1 MDRNVSHNSGS
12 IKERTLDKTELKAR
26 AYDLIA
32 EIERYRQEAQ
42 AKLDSLTKELN
53 EVNAQIAEEKDNG

>member
-1 MDRNVSHNSGS
+1 MPPR
-12 IKERTLDKTELKAR
+12 
-26 AYDLIA
+26 IA
-32 EIERYRQEAQ
+32 PALRILLVLYEEIERYRQEAQ